1 MISSLYLLNAN
12 IRAPKPRSLVKVPG
26 VNSLALL
33 KQKKPELNFELK
45 VFGHRKK
52 ETLWFNDIKVEC
64 DGYIKNESTLAK
76 LYNDSDLFII
86 PSRADNLPFTA
97 MESLSCGTPAVG
109 FKVGGIPEIIDHKIN
124 GFLAKPFDCSEF
136 ARGINWVCDLNS
148 DALKIIRQ
156 NARQKALNKYSLKAQ
171 ATSYIKLI
179 ESVI

>member
-1 MISSLYLLNAN
+1 MAN
-12 IRAPKPRSLVKVPG
+12 L
-26 VNSLALL
+26 
-33 KQKKPELNFELK
+33 
-45 VFGHRKK
+45 
-52 ETLWFNDIKVEC
+52 FNW
-64 DGYIKNESTLAK
+64 A
-76 LYNDSDLFII
+76 DLFAI

-124 GFLAKPFDCSEF
+124 GFLVKPFDCIEF
-136 ARGINWVCDLNS
+136 ARGINWIYDLNS
-148 DALKIIRQ
+148 DALNTIRQ